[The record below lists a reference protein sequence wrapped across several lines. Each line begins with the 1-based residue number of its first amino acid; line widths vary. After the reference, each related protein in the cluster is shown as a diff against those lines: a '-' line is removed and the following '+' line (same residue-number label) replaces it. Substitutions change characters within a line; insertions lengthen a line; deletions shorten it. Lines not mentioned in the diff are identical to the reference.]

1 MCNFGLIALC
11 CSAAFMGT
19 VLAHACLGVLVWA
32 LTQAG
37 DTRRAVR

>member
-19 VLAHACLGVLVWA
+19 VMAHASLGVLVWA
-32 LTQAG
+32 SHTGRPAEG
-37 DTRRAVR
+37 